1 MFTTFTIRHYLPVF
15 PKQTTSLGRRSWE
28 GPQPIPSIVNHQAE
42 LFAQIASAASI
53 APHYGLRVQ
62 QVCATE
68 SKCFGGS
75 MNRAAQVLGYPQ
87 ARSLIPQLF
96 GVESEGPKNVTDL
109 ARFKVVGFTKAIEHI
124 VGCARDLLHGPVV
137 RRPVAEFVK
146 RRCYHPLGV
155 TSSLDLR
162 LRILGGSISMTPDSS
177 SESANSGIARA
188 RAMSFIR
195 GESPFAAS
203 SDDPAWL

>member
-42 LFAQIASAASI
+42 LFAQIASGTTVAA
-53 APHYGLRVQ
+53 HYGLRVQ
-62 QVCATE
+62 EVCATE
-68 SKCFGGS
+68 PKCFGGS
-75 MNRAAQVLGYPQ
+75 VNRAAQILGYPQ
-87 ARSLIPQLF
+87 APSLIPQLF
-96 GVESEGPKNVTDL
+96 GGESEGPKNVPNL
-109 ARFKVVGFTKAIEHI
+109 AWRKFVGFTIAIEHI
-124 VGCARDLLHGPVV
+124 DDFARDLLHGPVV

-195 GESPFAAS
+195 GERPFAAS
-203 SDDPAWL
+203 SDDPASL